1 MDLTKKDLI
10 TIMQDAEDLRE
21 VVRELPQMRKNAEV
35 ALVLNDA
42 PKELREMFLYL
53 LGMHEELAKIL
64 SGMLNQVEEIAIL
77 ESIENDAVQEKE
89 GDK

>member
-21 VVRELPQMRKNAEV
+21 VVRELPQTRKNAEV

-42 PKELREMFLYL
+42 PEELREMFLYL

-77 ESIENDAVQEKE
+77 ESIENDAVQEKK